1 MTPLP
6 RDPGVKAVREYLHP
20 YRVVTEDGRTLE
32 LAAATLT
39 EFAGIYSWNR
49 GDHPT
54 TDIVCAVTNQC
65 WRENDWANR
74 HLIRLLAIGTL
85 GVVPHHVGDAIFWHR
100 GCVAMHDG
108 DPEPEPNLDDYYAFW
123 TGDFWIGDEPED
135 LGGVCSESG
144 LLCWWEVKLGPSW
157 ARETAYFLQDYSD
170 FLLEGP
176 PERVLNIWID
186 RDVEAELRSLVQAR
200 TDRR

>member
-6 RDPGVKAVREYLHP
+6 RDPGVHPVREYFYP
-20 YRVVTEDGRTLE
+20 YRVVTEDGRTAE

-39 EFAGIYSWNR
+39 EFAGIYSWNHS
-49 GDHPT
+49 DSPP
-54 TDIVCAVTNQC
+54 TDIVCAVSNQC
-65 WRENDWANR
+65 RRENDWANR

-100 GCVAMHDG
+100 GYVAMHDG
-108 DPEPEPNLDDYYAFW
+108 DPEPEPDLNDYYAFW
-123 TGDFWIGDEPED
+123 AGDAPED

-144 LLCWWEVKLGPSW
+144 LLCWWEVKLGPGW
-157 ARETAYFLQDYSD
+157 ARETAYFLQEYSD
-170 FLLEGP
+170 FLLDGP
-176 PERVLNIWID
+176 PERVVKIWID
-186 RDVEAELRSLVQAR
+186 RDVDTELRSLVQAR